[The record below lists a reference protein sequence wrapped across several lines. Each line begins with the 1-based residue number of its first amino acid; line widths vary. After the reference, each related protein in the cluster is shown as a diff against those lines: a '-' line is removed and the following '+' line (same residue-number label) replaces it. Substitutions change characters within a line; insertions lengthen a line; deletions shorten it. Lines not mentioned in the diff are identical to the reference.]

1 MYGCVPV
8 MQPEYEMRGRWTMGE
23 KLSSDRLFYPLAMVL
38 AFMTGGVTLLVLGSL
53 FFFISPQSLVK
64 TLSSPEIGYAIY
76 LSLVTSVISTVLCAI
91 VAVPTG
97 YILSR
102 KQLPGHRPLVMLLML
117 PLSLPPLVAGV
128 ALLLF
133 FAQTPVGSALEEMGV
148 VVVFA
153 QLGIIVALWFVNL
166 PYLIRV
172 MRSSFAMISPRYE
185 HIAKTLGCND
195 FQAFWHISLPMAR
208 SGLISGMVITWSK
221 AMGEFGAVLMLA
233 GATRMHT
240 ETLPIALYLNMA
252 TGDLDIAITA
262 SCILL
267 GISAL
272 TIGIF
277 EHLSSG
283 SEASPCF

>member
-1 MYGCVPV
+1 MPLKKHTV
-8 MQPEYEMRGRWTMGE
+8 T
-23 KLSSDRLFYPLAMVL
+23 LFYPITTIL
-38 AFMTGGVTLLVLGSL
+38 AFLSGTVTLLVLGGL
-53 FFFISPQSLVK
+53 FTFISPDSIIQ
-64 TLSSPEIGYAIY
+64 TITSPEIGYAIQ
-76 LSLVTSVISTVLCAI
+76 LSLITSVISTVLCAI

-102 KQLPGHRPLVMLLML
+102 GGIFGQRSLVMLLML

-133 FAQTPVGSALEEMGV
+133 FARTPIGTGLEDIGITV
-148 VVVFA
+148 VYT
-153 QLGIIVALWFVNL
+153 QLGIIVAQWFVNL

-185 HIAKTLGCND
+185 HIARTLGCTD
-195 FQAFWHISLPMAR
+195 FQAFWHITLPMAR
-208 SGLISGMVITWSK
+208 AGLISGLVITWSK

-252 TGDLDIAITA
+252 TGDLDIAITTA
-262 SCILL
+262 CILL
-267 GISAL
+267 GIAAI
-272 TIGIF
+272 TMFFF
-277 EHLSSG
+277 ERLSEG
-283 SEASPCF
+283 SERI